1 MQARI
6 KIINKLTKQVQIM
19 SDKSDEEW
27 AVQNGYSKELHE
39 VEEAFDGKWY
49 LQGYAPEQSM
59 KKQLEI
65 IRTQKIEEA
74 KQAYTSA
81 IQKITPDYPPDE
93 KLSFDKQEAQAL
105 LYKQNPEIDESQIL
119 FIANLAKDKQEDLAV
134 LVEKI
139 LQKKTQFEI
148 YSAKYL
154 GRKQRVEQLCKN
166 AQTAEEAEAID
177 VAAIFN
183 EPLE

>member
-1 MQARI
+1 MFYLEKDSVIIFADENRQRLLDTLVFLPEYSETDI
-6 KIINKLTKQVQIM
+6 K
-19 SDKSDEEW
+19 E
-27 AVQNGYSKELHE
+27 AELE
-39 VEEAFDGKWY
+39 KGFDGYWY
-49 LQGYAPEQSM
+49 LLGQAP
-59 KKQLEI
+59 KQDLFI
-65 IRTQKIEEA
+65 LKSQKIEEA